1 MSTTTQTSLVE
12 ASASAASSA
21 YPMTELRRAGPSAK
35 DAEASTPVTAEE
47 GDSPAEDTDVVRSEP
62 ETPFVKLLV
71 AGYSFFC
78 AGVNDGTLGPLIP
91 YIISSFRVGTGEIA
105 IIYGTTFAGWL
116 LAAVTN
122 PIMTAHMT
130 LGQLLAVGA
139 VLQLLAHCLRPWSP
153 LPLFCIAFF
162 LQALGMA
169 YQDSHSNTFVSGLK
183 NVPHRWLSFIHACY
197 ALGCF
202 IGPLI
207 ATAIATGPNSM
218 AVDGWKRVYLI
229 LIGICAA
236 NVAGVAVAF
245 RGSLRSRPNS
255 KAGATSTNTGGNAGK
270 RRNRAAMLDTAR
282 VLRSRALWLLSLFY
296 FFSLGANFTAS
307 GWVVEFL
314 ATVRGGDLGAIGY
327 VPTGFYGGMLAGRL
341 LLAEPTF
348 RYGEQRMLLVYSAL
362 CAALQLVF
370 WLQPNIVGSAVA
382 LSFMGF
388 FTGPFFAT
396 GMSVASKLFP
406 RESQTAALG
415 FIFVLAQA
423 GGALFPSITGLIA
436 ANAGVAVLQPIV
448 LALFVAGGISWWLV
462 PKVPQR
468 SE

>member
-1 MSTTTQTSLVE
+1 MSTTTHTE
-12 ASASAASSA
+12 APASASAS
-21 YPMTELRRAGPSAK
+21 YPMTEIGGAPVK
-35 DAEASTPVTAEE
+35 DAEASTPAE
-47 GDSPAEDTDVVRSEP
+47 GDSPAEEADGVVSSEP
-62 ETPFVKLLV
+62 ATPFLKLIV

-78 AGVNDGTLGPLIP
+78 AGANDGTLGPLIP
-91 YIISSFRVGTGEIA
+91 YIISSFRIGTGEIA
-105 IIYGTTFAGWL
+105 IIYGTTFAGWF

-139 VLQLLAHCLRPWSP
+139 ALQLLAHCLRPWSP

-202 IGPLI
+202 VGPLI
-207 ATAIATGPNSM
+207 ATAIATTPNAM
-218 AVDGWKRVYLI
+218 AIDGWKRVYLI
-229 LIGICAA
+229 LIGISVVNC
-236 NVAGVAVAF
+236 VGVLVAF
-245 RGSLRSRPNS
+245 RDSLWSRLNTPSSSSSSTSTHSRP
-255 KAGATSTNTGGNAGK
+255 K
-270 RRNRAAMLDTAR
+270 RNRTAMLDTAR
-282 VLRSRALWLLSLFY
+282 LLRSRTLWLLSLFY
-296 FFSLGANFTAS
+296 FFSLGASFTAS

-314 ATVRGGDLGAIGY
+314 TTVRGGDLKAIGY
-327 VPTGFYGGMLAGRL
+327 VPTGFYGGMLAGRT

-348 RYGEQRMLLVYSAL
+348 RYGEQRMLLVYSVL
-362 CAALQLVF
+362 CVALQLVF

-406 RESQTAALG
+406 RESQPAALG

-436 ANAGVAVLQPIV
+436 TNAGVAVLQPIV
-448 LALFVAGGISWWLV
+448 LALFVAAGISWWLV

-468 SE
+468 ND

>member
-1 MSTTTQTSLVE
+1 MSITQTSLVGAE
-12 ASASAASSA
+12 A
-21 YPMTELRRAGPSAK
+21 YPMTELRRPPSK
-35 DAEASTPVTAEE
+35 DTEASPVEEAPADADVVQSEPVT
-47 GDSPAEDTDVVRSEP
+47 
-62 ETPFVKLLV
+62 PFLKLIV

-91 YIISSFRVGTGEIA
+91 YIISSFAIGTGEIA
-105 IIYGTTFAGWL
+105 IIYGTTFVGWL
-116 LAAVTN
+116 VAAVTN
-122 PIMTAHMT
+122 PVMTAHMT

-153 LPLFCIAFF
+153 LPLFCITFF
-162 LQALGMA
+162 LQSLGMA

-207 ATAIATGPNSM
+207 ATAIATSTNTNTM
-218 AVDGWKRVYLI
+218 AIDGWKRVYLI
-229 LIGICAA
+229 LVGISVL
-236 NVAGVAVAF
+236 NVAGVAIAF
-245 RGSLRSRPNS
+245 RDSLWGRLNAALTTNAPRP
-255 KAGATSTNTGGNAGK
+255 K
-270 RRNRAAMLDTAR
+270 RNRAAMTDMAR
-282 VLRSRALWLLSLFY
+282 LLKSKTLWLLSMFY
-296 FFSLGANFTAS
+296 FFELGASFTAG

-314 ATVRGGDLGAIGY
+314 TTVRGGELSSIGY

-362 CAALQLVF
+362 CVALQLVF
-370 WLQPNIVGSAVA
+370 WLQPNIIGSAVA

-406 RESQTAALG
+406 QESQPAALG

-423 GGALFPSITGLIA
+423 GGALFPSITGIVA
-436 ANAGVAVLQPIV
+436 TNAGVAVLQPIV

-468 SE
+468 RD

>member
-1 MSTTTQTSLVE
+1 MSTTQTSFVE
-12 ASASAASSA
+12 ATEASAASSG
-21 YPMTELRRAGPSAK
+21 YPMTELRRAPAAK
-35 DAEASTPVTAEE
+35 DAEASTPVRAEG
-47 GDSPAEDTDVVRSEP
+47 GDSPAEEAGVVRSEP
-62 ETPFVKLLV
+62 ETPFAKLIV

-122 PIMTAHMT
+122 PVMTAHMT

-139 VLQLLAHCLRPWSP
+139 ALQLLAHCLRPWSP

-169 YQDSHSNTFVSGLK
+169 YQDSHSNTFVSGLR

-197 ALGCF
+197 ALGCL

-207 ATAIATGPNSM
+207 ATAIATSPNAM
-218 AVDGWKRVYLI
+218 AIDGWKRVYLV
-229 LIGICAA
+229 LIGICVV
-236 NVAGVAVAF
+236 NVGGVAVAF
-245 RGSLRSRPNS
+245 RDSLWSRLN
-255 KAGATSTNTGGNAGK
+255 ANANATGTAQP
-270 RRNRAAMLDTAR
+270 RNRAAMLDTAR
-282 VLRSRALWLLSLFY
+282 LLRSRALWLLSLFY
-296 FFSLGANFTAS
+296 FFALGASGTAS

-314 ATVRGGDLGAIGY
+314 TTVRGGDLRSAGY
-327 VPTGFYGGMLAGRL
+327 VPTGFYGGVLAGRL

-348 RYGEQRMLLVYSAL
+348 RCGERRALLAYAAL

-370 WLQPNIVGSAVA
+370 WLLPNVVGSAVA
-382 LSFMGF
+382 LGFIGF

-406 RESQTAALG
+406 REAQTAALG

-436 ANAGVAVLQPIV
+436 TNAGVAVLQPFV
-448 LALFVAGGISWWLV
+448 LALFVAAGISWWLV

>member
-1 MSTTTQTSLVE
+1 MSTTQTSLAE
-12 ASASAASSA
+12 AEAEV
-21 YPMTELRRAGPSAK
+21 YPMTELRRPPSK
-35 DAEASTPVTAEE
+35 DAEGA
-47 GDSPAEDTDVVRSEP
+47 PADADIARSEP
-62 ETPFVKLLV
+62 ATPFLKLIV

-91 YIISSFRVGTGEIA
+91 YIIAGFGIGTGEVA

-122 PIMTAHMT
+122 PVMTAHMT
-130 LGQLLAVGA
+130 LGQLLGA
-139 VLQLLAHCLRPWSP
+139 GAALQLLAHCLRPWSP
-153 LPLFCIAFF
+153 LPLFCITFF

-197 ALGCF
+197 SLGCF

-207 ATAIATGPNSM
+207 ATAIATSTNTM
-218 AVDGWKRVYLI
+218 AIDGWKRVYLV
-229 LIGICAA
+229 LIGISVL

-245 RGSLRSRPNS
+245 RDSLWSRLNE
-255 KAGATSTNTGGNAGK
+255 ATTTTTPTDRAPAPRQK
-270 RRNRAAMLDTAR
+270 RNRAAMTDMAR
-282 VLRSRALWLLSLFY
+282 LLKSKTLWLISTFY
-296 FFSLGANFTAS
+296 FFSLGANFTAG

-314 ATVRGGDLGAIGY
+314 TTVRGGDLSATGY

-348 RYGEQRMLLVYSAL
+348 RYGEQRMLLAYSVL
-362 CAALQLVF
+362 CVALQLVF
-370 WLQPNIVGSAVA
+370 WLQPNIAGSAVA
-382 LSFMGF
+382 LSFIGF

-406 RESQTAALG
+406 RESQPAALG

-436 ANAGVAVLQPIV
+436 TNAGVAVLQPIV
-448 LALFVAGGISWWLV
+448 LALFVVGGISWWLV

-468 SE
+468 NE

>member
-1 MSTTTQTSLVE
+1 MSTTQTTALTE
-12 ASASAASSA
+12 AQSF
-21 YPMTELRRAGPSAK
+21 PMTELRRPAFK
-35 DAEASTPVTAEE
+35 DTEA
-47 GDSPAEDTDVVRSEP
+47 SPAEEAPAEADVVRSEP
-62 ETPFVKLLV
+62 ATPVLKLVV

-91 YIISSFRVGTGEIA
+91 YVISSFRIGTGEVA
-105 IIYGTTFAGWL
+105 IIYGTNFAGWL

-122 PIMTAHMT
+122 PIMTAHLT
-130 LGQLLAVGA
+130 LGQLLGIGA
-139 VLQLLAHCLRPWSP
+139 ALQLVAHCLRPWGP
-153 LPLFCIAFF
+153 LPLFCVTFF
-162 LQALGMA
+162 LQSLGMA
-169 YQDSHSNTFVSGLK
+169 YQDSHSNTFVSGLR
-183 NVPHRWLSFIHACY
+183 NVPHRWLGFIHACY

-202 IGPLI
+202 VGPLI
-207 ATAIATGPNSM
+207 ATAIATAPNSM
-218 AVDGWKRVYLI
+218 AIDGWRRVYLV
-229 LIGICAA
+229 LVGICAL

-245 RGSLRSRPNS
+245 RDTLWSRLHAGPRS
-255 KAGATSTNTGGNAGK
+255 ADGNGQK
-270 RRNRAAMLDTAR
+270 RNRAAMAGMAR
-282 VLRSRALWLLSLFY
+282 LLGAKTLWLLSMFY
-296 FFSLGANFTAS
+296 FFELGATFTAG

-314 ATVRGGDLGAIGY
+314 TTVRGGSLAATGY

-362 CAALQLVF
+362 CVALQLVF

-388 FTGPFFAT
+388 FYGPFFAT

-406 RESQTAALG
+406 REDQSAALG

-423 GGALFPSITGLIA
+423 GGAIFPSITGLVA

>member
-1 MSTTTQTSLVE
+1 MSTTQTSVAE
-12 ASASAASSA
+12 AEAEA
-21 YPMTELRRAGPSAK
+21 YPMAELRRPPSK
-35 DAEASTPVTAEE
+35 DAEAP
-47 GDSPAEDTDVVRSEP
+47 PAEDAPADADIARNGEP
-62 ETPFVKLLV
+62 ATPFLKLVV

-91 YIISSFRVGTGEIA
+91 YIISSFGTGTGEIA

-130 LGQLLAVGA
+130 LGQLLGVGA

-162 LQALGMA
+162 FQALGMA
-169 YQDSHSNTFVSGLK
+169 YQDSHSNTFVSGLR

-207 ATAIATGPNSM
+207 ATAIATSTNTM
-218 AVDGWKRVYLI
+218 AIDGWKRVYLV
-229 LIGICAA
+229 LIGISIL
-236 NVAGVAVAF
+236 NVAGVAIAF
-245 RGSLRSRPNS
+245 QDSLWSRLNAATTT
-255 KAGATSTNTGGNAGK
+255 AGPAPRQK
-270 RRNRAAMLDTAR
+270 RNRAAMTDMAR
-282 VLRSRALWLLSLFY
+282 LLKSKTLWLVSMFY
-296 FFSLGANFTAS
+296 FFELGANFTAG

-314 ATVRGGDLGAIGY
+314 TTVRGGDLSTIGY

-348 RYGEQRMLLVYSAL
+348 RYGEQRMLLVYSVL
-362 CAALQLVF
+362 CVALQLVF

-382 LSFMGF
+382 LSFIGF

-406 RESQTAALG
+406 RESQPAALG

-436 ANAGVAVLQPIV
+436 TNAGVAVLQPIV
-448 LALFVAGGISWWLV
+448 LALFVVGGISWWLV

-468 SE
+468 NE